1 MRGYPLSLEKGAE
14 LCTAINIS
22 ILHKFENTKHKRF
35 GSVGRYV
42 NKRFFI
48 ISTPVFGRVRKLAIL
63 AKVSLNTNT
72 LRGWP
77 QLITKI
83 SPRRELGV
91 L

>member
-1 MRGYPLSLEKGAE
+1 MWGYPLSPEKGAE
-14 LCTAINIS
+14 LCAAINVS
-22 ILHKFENTKHKRF
+22 ILHKFENAKHKCF

-42 NKRFFI
+42 NKRFFV
-48 ISTPVFGRVRKLAIL
+48 ISTLVFGMVRKLANL

-77 QLITKI
+77 RLITKI
-83 SPRRELGV
+83 SPRRELGA

>member
-35 GSVGRYV
+35 GSVGRYM

-48 ISTPVFGRVRKLAIL
+48 ISTSVFSGVRKLAIL
-63 AKVSLNTNT
+63 VKVSLNTQN
-72 LRGWP
+72 
-77 QLITKI
+77 I
-83 SPRRELGV
+83 LGV
-91 L
+91 YYGY